1 MVAVHHFTKHID
13 NLAAICAPFR
23 DILKKENKYVW
34 TDAHQ
39 VAFDNIKQKLCDITL
54 NNH

>member
-1 MVAVHHFTKHID
+1 MGSVHHFTKHID
-13 NLAAICAPFR
+13 NLAAIYAPLR

-39 VAFDNIKQKLCDITL
+39 EAFNNIKIMWYHAL
-54 NNH
+54 